1 LTLLFIDNNT
11 KIDCLSEALKHIAL
25 EDLSEFI
32 EASGELLE
40 EEIIIMLRSLFMEAN
55 NKGRYLMSNIND
67 PLAEKNIARLLS
79 QVSTAQRTAEWY
91 KQGQT
96 VLTASQFAT
105 ILKGPRTR
113 GQLVMEKAAT
123 VIDPQKK
130 TNCVRTEDIRA
141 FDWGIRFE
149 PVVKQLY
156 EHITSSTV
164 TDLGRLLHETDK
176 NLAASPDGLVTEGER
191 RGRLVEFKAPITRPI
206 KADDVPEDYW
216 IQMQIQMEVADL
228 MLCDY
233 FEVKFSS
240 PYGLKEWV
248 SPPPEEK
255 NYGKGQIFLIGDK
268 EDQQPRYYF
277 YPKFGTDEEPTL
289 KDDEVIL
296 ERVPWVSTAYNL
308 KTVERS
314 TEWFKSMAEKI
325 AKFWEDVEGAKKGT
339 FVLPESSRKRKPE
352 ACLIVD

>member
-1 LTLLFIDNNT
+1 MDILDTDDLKLFAKNM
-11 KIDCLSEALKHIAL
+11 S
-25 EDLSEFI
+25 EDLVD
-32 EASGELLE
+32 
-40 EEIIIMLRSLFMEAN
+40 AN
-55 NKGRYLMSNIND
+55 MK
-67 PLAEKNIARLLS
+67 RLLNKA
-79 QVSTAQRTAEWY
+79 STAQRTLEWY

-113 GQLVMEKAAT
+113 GQLVIEKAAT
-123 VIDPQKK
+123 VTDIQKK

-156 EHITSSTV
+156 ENITSSNV
-164 TDLGRLLHETDK
+164 TELGRLLHDK
-176 NLAASPDGLVTEGER
+176 DDHLAASPDGLVTEGDR
-191 RGRLVEFKAPITRPI
+191 RGRLVEFKAPISRPI
-206 KADDVPEDYW
+206 KADEVPEDYW

-228 MLCDY
+228 ELCDY

-240 PYGLKEWV
+240 PYGLKEWTK
-248 SPPPEEK
+248 PPETDI
-255 NYGKGQIFLIGDK
+255 NHGKGTIFLVGDK
-268 EDQQPRYYF
+268 EDEQPRYYF

-314 TEWFKSMAEKI
+314 KTWFTSMTEQI
-325 AKFWEDVEGAKKGT
+325 TRFWTDVEDAKKGS
-339 FVLPESSRKRKPE
+339 FVLPESTRKRKAE
-352 ACLIVD
+352 VCLIVD